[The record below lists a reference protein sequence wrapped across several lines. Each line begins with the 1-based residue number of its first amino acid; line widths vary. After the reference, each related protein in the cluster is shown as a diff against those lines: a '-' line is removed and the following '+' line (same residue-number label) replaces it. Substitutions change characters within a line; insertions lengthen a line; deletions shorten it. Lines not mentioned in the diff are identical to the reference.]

1 MYVPLSVCVYSGG
14 IWQPTCSGIA
24 RVSGAGL
31 AWFANAAIEGIAQ
44 HFLLPSAVLELNY
57 LMRVIK
63 NLDSWD
69 WLNAGRGPR
78 QIHII
83 SSVADS
89 IIYLIIIITIGCT
102 FKCSVCREVAVD
114 DDEEGDEEDEVGGS
128 WSWTNCGNCKN
139 HLQAATRKRANE
151 QTIQNY

>member
-63 NLDSWD
+63 NLDS
-69 WLNAGRGPR
+69 
-78 QIHII
+78 
-83 SSVADS
+83 
-89 IIYLIIIITIGCT
+89 
-102 FKCSVCREVAVD
+102 
-114 DDEEGDEEDEVGGS
+114 
-128 WSWTNCGNCKN
+128 
-139 HLQAATRKRANE
+139 
-151 QTIQNY
+151 